1 MKITFGAVLLI
12 AIIVAAFF
20 FFRSKTGKRV
30 KTRATGTATEAIIK
44 DASTPEGAK
53 AYYNEA
59 IDAKKDQ
66 YNKANQIYTQMLGK
80 ITSYEEQ
87 LRALQKENMQLNLNI
102 NACID
107 KGDDEGAKVYLKK
120 QQDAEDKI
128 AVLKDTLKELRSNA
142 TAQKEMLD
150 SALQAVNDLKSEK
163 DKAILTLETA
173 QVTKSLQVTPGASD
187 KEEDKMLEVVREGI
201 KKQKEAADGTKAAYK
216 SYNVKSG
223 KLTNCG
229 NFVFPGVDEN
239 FFFVIPTNKVVKGDI
254 ILVNGKPK
262 CVIEADKTKITV
274 INYEDSTV
282 ETILPERHVFMGNT
296 YFYGKIV
303 SMFGSNLGKDKNSA
317 NKIFKYMMMSQMMN
331 GAAGTGTGTDSNPM
345 SAMMPFMMMNGGMGD
360 VFDGMFDFG
369 MDNTDTEDSEDDVEE
384 DE

>member
-1 MKITFGAVLLI
+1 MMNNFMNGMFGKIGSGMCKLSMSGNI
-12 AIIVAAFF
+12 A
-20 FFRSKTGKRV
+20 V
-30 KTRATGTATEAIIK
+30 KT
-44 DASTPEGAK
+44 
-53 AYYNEA
+53 
-59 IDAKKDQ
+59 
-66 YNKANQIYTQMLGK
+66 
-80 ITSYEEQ
+80 
-87 LRALQKENMQLNLNI
+87 
-102 NACID
+102 
-107 KGDDEGAKVYLKK
+107 
-120 QQDAEDKI
+120 
-128 AVLKDTLKELRSNA
+128 SN
-142 TAQKEMLD
+142 
-150 SALQAVNDLKSEK
+150 
-163 DKAILTLETA
+163 
-173 QVTKSLQVTPGASD
+173 G
-187 KEEDKMLEVVREGI
+187 
-201 KKQKEAADGTKAAYK
+201 YK

-239 FFFVIPTNKVVKGDI
+239 FFFVIPTNKVAKGDI

-345 SAMMPFMMMNGGMGD
+345 SAMMPFMMMNGGIGD
-360 VFDGMFDFG
+360 VFDGMFDFS
-369 MDNTDTEDSEDDVEE
+369 MDDTDTEDIAVALEKAQETINHKHALDKEFRSCERQIKEALGVDVCIISKDDFDKRVYKTLSKDDISFVGRTKDIATGKIRTTVGFKDGTQTSVVLNDWEDEDDTEKAIMWCLLKKCFKSKRSLERVIYSME
-384 DE
+384 DM